1 MQEAVQIHEEVISG
15 GGIYHSIELTK
26 NTKGYG
32 WSIKVAGGDYKQ
44 IKERLV
50 EAEEFCRSTYGN
62 RD

>member
-1 MQEAVQIHEEVISG
+1 MQEIFEEAIKNG
-15 GGIYHSIELTK
+15 QLYHSVEVAK
-26 NTKGYG
+26 NSRGYT